1 MTRRGNTVIG
11 DRLRGLREA
20 KHLSQGDIEKR
31 TGLRRGYVSRVENG
45 HTVPGIETLERWA
58 QALEVALYQF
68 FYEVDKPPRVPT
80 ALRKSKPKHVRDWA
94 SRGKGL
100 RMFTKIRHALSR
112 MSAGDRSLLM
122 HMARE
127 ISRKSRGI

>member
-1 MTRRGNTVIG
+1 MIG
-11 DRLRGLREA
+11 DRLRDLREA

-68 FYEVDKPPRVPT
+68 FYDVDRPAQVPT
-80 ALRKSKPKHVRDWA
+80 ALRKSKKKHIRDWA

-100 RMFTKIRHALSR
+100 RMFTQIKSALSR
-112 MSAGDRSLLM
+112 MSAGDRRLLL
-122 HMARE
+122 HMAQKM
-127 ISRKSRGI
+127 SHKSRRT